1 MWIIDLSQALE
12 GEGEESK
19 RPLIW
24 RRIRQNSLR
33 PPPQHRPLL
42 VLRENANELL
52 MISSEK
58 IGLGLWVYDLA
69 YHKWHYAATI
79 DEEGQE
85 DSRYSNA
92 SSSYLER
99 VFWPFLLPSSRQQQ
113 QQIENE
119 KEKEKEERETENESE
134 SERGDKG
141 KDTLFVYV
149 DRSPLRPP
157 DMLRLQMPRFRW
169 VESAIPDLK
178 ELAKVRVAFLPEYA
192 TICMNLQ
199 QLNAEEAV
207 QYIINNTETESEGM
221 EIK

>member
-12 GEGEESK
+12 GEGEEAK
-19 RPLIW
+19 RPLLW

-42 VLRENANELL
+42 ALRENANELL

-69 YHKWHYAATI
+69 YHKWHYAATL

-85 DSRYSNA
+85 DGRYSYA
-92 SSSYLER
+92 SSSYPER
-99 VFWPFLLPSSRQQQ
+99 VYWPFLLPSCRQHQQ
-113 QQIENE
+113 PIENE
-119 KEKEKEERETENESE
+119 KETEERETENESE
-134 SERGDKG
+134 KGDKR

-149 DRSPLRPP
+149 DGSPLLPP
-157 DMLRLQMPRFRW
+157 EMLRLQIPRYRW

-178 ELAKVRVAFLPEYA
+178 ELAKVKVAFLPEYA

-221 EIK
+221 VIK